1 MWKLCFIT
9 AFACSLAAGCGQRF
23 STSSADD
30 DFGPVQD
37 FSLTERSGRTVSRAD
52 LLGKVWVAAFTFT
65 RCPGPCAQISG
76 SMARLQKECA
86 GEDRLT
92 LVSFTVDPEYD
103 TPKVLQEYA
112 DHFGADPERW
122 LFLTGQPEKVYRLIR
137 ESFRLTVE
145 RAEGTADA
153 GVVHSTKLALV
164 DRRGRV
170 RGYYDGT
177 QPDDLQRLEHQIAL
191 LAQGGLRRPPRVQT
205 RGYTQ
210 KPGKPG

>member
-1 MWKLCFIT
+1 MRPFLFWFM
-9 AFACSLAAGCGQRF
+9 AASACSLAAGCGQRF
-23 STSSADD
+23 STASADD
-30 DFGPVQD
+30 DFGPVKE

-92 LVSFTVDPEYD
+92 LVSFTVDPDYD

-112 DHFGADPERW
+112 NRFGADPERW
-122 LFLTGQPEKVYRLIR
+122 LFLTGKPDNVYRLIR

-145 RAEGTADA
+145 RTEGAAQTAEG

-164 DRRGRV
+164 DRRGHV
-170 RGYYDGT
+170 RGYFDGT
-177 QPDDLQRLEHQIAL
+177 RPDELQRLEHQITL
-191 LAQGGLRRPPRVQT
+191 LAQGD
-205 RGYTQ
+205 
-210 KPGKPG
+210 